1 MSDFDAA
8 PASGAHNRATGPAS
22 GGSPP
27 PVLVA
32 ALATALLIA
41 VGLVALFWSGGG
53 GNDVEPVPLD
63 GAQAT
68 APPVRTR
75 VQLTVS
81 VDGDGSGR
89 VRIAS
94 GVSCGQSCE
103 HEFAFGKRL
112 TVTADAADGSSFKG
126 WGDACDGTTRCSFVM
141 DGDRSLTATFDSRA
155 PSDAQCDA
163 DVDPSC
169 AATTP
174 AEPPPPAAAADC
186 NDGRDNDG
194 DGLTDAAQDPDCE
207 HGGEAGSTASPT
219 PVTPPKTKTPPP
231 PSATANQC
239 SDGRDN
245 DGDGLTDSAQDP
257 DCRTGRSEGGAAR
270 GASECQ
276 DGRDNDGDGLVD
288 SAQDPGCATGRTEAG

>member
-8 PASGAHNRATGPAS
+8 PASGAHKRATGPAS
-22 GGSPP
+22 GESPP

-53 GNDVEPVPLD
+53 GNDIQPVPLD

-68 APPVRTR
+68 TPPARAR

-94 GVSCGQSCE
+94 GISCSQSCE
-103 HEFAFGKRL
+103 HDFAFGKRL
-112 TVTADAADGSSFKG
+112 TVTAEASDGSSLKR
-126 WGDACDGTTRCSFVM
+126 WGDACNGTARCSFVM
-141 DGDRSLTATFDSRA
+141 DGDRSLTATFKSA
-155 PSDAQCDA
+155 PSDAPCDA

-169 AATTP
+169 ATTNS
-174 AEPPPPAAAADC
+174 AEPPPPAPAGDC

-194 DGLTDAAQDPDCE
+194 DGLTDVAQDPDCE
-207 HGGEAGSTASPT
+207 HGSEAGSTASPT
-219 PVTPPKTKTPPP
+219 PATPPKTTSPPG
-231 PSATANQC
+231 ATMNQC

-245 DGDGLTDSAQDP
+245 DGDGLTDRAQDP
-257 DCRTGRSEGGAAR
+257 DCRTGGSEGG
-270 GASECQ
+270 GATRAPSECQ
-276 DGRDNDGDGLVD
+276 DGRDNDGDGLID